1 MITVRNS
8 TLTANN
14 SEALVIEGKNSM
26 ALENCIVTGN
36 MSDTLGTSSDINVHN
51 VIIYWNMQRLVS
63 IWSQNLGLRPTEM
76 MFGSRALRNRFAHSV
91 VKCPILVEQ
100 VICAECK
107 IRKFWSEYWG
117 SPSIPFPDVHVEV
130 LKWTH
135 PAIVACVTITIRSI
149 MNYCKGDM

>member
-36 MSDTLGTSSDINVHN
+36 MSDTLGTSFDINVHN

-63 IWSQNLGLRPTEM
+63 I
-76 MFGSRALRNRFAHSV
+76 
-91 VKCPILVEQ
+91 
-100 VICAECK
+100 
-107 IRKFWSEYWG
+107 
-117 SPSIPFPDVHVEV
+117 
-130 LKWTH
+130 
-135 PAIVACVTITIRSI
+135 
-149 MNYCKGDM
+149 